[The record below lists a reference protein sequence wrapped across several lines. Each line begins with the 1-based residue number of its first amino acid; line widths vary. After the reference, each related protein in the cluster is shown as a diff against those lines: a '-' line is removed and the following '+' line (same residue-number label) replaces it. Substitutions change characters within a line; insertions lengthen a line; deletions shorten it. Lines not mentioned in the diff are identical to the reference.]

1 MPRSTLFRLCQILY
15 HKLKENTI
23 HPQSLEDAVRPFC
36 AAEELRVVQH
46 GFPTSHAVTD
56 AKFDVLATEMAF
68 GLINGSELVNY
79 TVTDV
84 QSVDPADF
92 NTDSNANLRRGF

>member
-1 MPRSTLFRLCQILY
+1 MFFRIPFDFAYLVALDIEIEDFLHGLGLLWHDLQ
-15 HKLKENTI
+15 
-23 HPQSLEDAVRPFC
+23 DAVRPVC
-36 AAEELRVVQH
+36 VAEELRVVQH

-79 TVTDV
+79 TVADV
-84 QSVDPADF
+84 QSIDPAD
-92 NTDSNANLRRGF
+92 